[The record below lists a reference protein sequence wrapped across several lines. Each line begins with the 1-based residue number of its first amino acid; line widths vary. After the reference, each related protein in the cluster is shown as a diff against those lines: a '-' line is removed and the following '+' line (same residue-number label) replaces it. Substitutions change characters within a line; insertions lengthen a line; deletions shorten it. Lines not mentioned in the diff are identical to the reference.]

1 MVPLADEVGPVAVG
15 AAVVSVPGA
24 DVSVEETTVE
34 RVVVALVGPAVAEVS
49 GAEVGAPVGMLKVT
63 PAPAQSSLAAAMVS

>member
-1 MVPLADEVGPVAVG
+1 MVPLADDVGPVVG

-24 DVSVEETTVE
+24 DVSVETAVE
-34 RVVVALVGPAVAEVS
+34 RVVVASVGAEVADVS

-63 PAPAQSSLAAAMVS
+63 PAPAQSSLAALMVS